1 MDTPSLGNYASVED
15 LPYTERKMTFN
26 RGYGNI
32 VVVTEG
38 SDNKVNTKSV
48 PYNRLQP
55 LVAPFGD
62 HAPVTADPEF
72 KLVNPQTNLAWAVT
86 KSDENMKQ

>member
-32 VVVTEG
+32 VVVTED
-38 SDNKVNTKSV
+38 SEKKVKTKTV

-55 LVAPFGD
+55 LVGPFGD
-62 HAPVTADPEF
+62 HAPPTADSEF

-86 KSDENMKQ
+86 ENK